1 MKKSPQIAV
10 TILELKRGRE
20 MKKHENDD
28 EQIELNTGAEEVLE
42 FPEDEVD
49 AAEETPEEAEDVP
62 ETETEDA
69 SEEGEEV
76 SEEDKT
82 AAELAEL
89 KDRYM
94 RLLAEYDNFRRRT
107 QKEKEEIYAA
117 SVAEVVK
124 EWLPLVDDIE
134 RAVASTEN
142 MDESSVEKVAEGIKL
157 IGKQAGS
164 VLGKLGVEE
173 IDGKEGESFD
183 PNLHEAVMHVEDE
196 NFGEQQ
202 IAQVFQKGYTC
213 KGKVIRHTVVKVA
226 N

>member
-1 MKKSPQIAV
+1 
-10 TILELKRGRE
+10 
-20 MKKHENDD
+20 MKKHNEN
-28 EQIELNTGAEEVLE
+28 EEPIELNTEGEEEVMLDGDVAVEAEVPKEAEEASAEDADADGEEVLE
-42 FPEDEVD
+42 
-49 AAEETPEEAEDVP
+49 A
-62 ETETEDA
+62 TEDA
-69 SEEGEEV
+69 
-76 SEEDKT
+76 EDAT

-107 QKEKEEIYAA
+107 QKEKEALYLD

-134 RAVASTEN
+134 RAVASSEN

-157 IGKQAGS
+157 IGKQAGN
-164 VLGKLGVEE
+164 VLSKLGVEE
-173 IDGKEGESFD
+173 IEGKEGETFD
-183 PNLHEAVMHVEDE
+183 PNLHEAVMHIEDDSL
-196 NFGEQQ
+196 GEQE

>member
-1 MKKSPQIAV
+1 
-10 TILELKRGRE
+10 
-20 MKKHENDD
+20 MKKHEHNEDP
-28 EQIELNTGAEEVLE
+28 IELNTGNEEEVLE
-42 FPEDEVD
+42 FPEDEVEKE
-49 AAEETPEEAEDVP
+49 AETEEAESASE
-62 ETETEDA
+62 ETAETAEAEDAETSEGDA
-69 SEEGEEV
+69 SEE
-76 SEEDKT
+76 DKD
-82 AAELAEL
+82 AELADL

-134 RAVASTEN
+134 RAVASSEN
-142 MDESSVEKVAEGIKL
+142 MDETSVEKVAEGIKL

-173 IDGKEGESFD
+173 ISGKEGEAFD

>member
-1 MKKSPQIAV
+1 
-10 TILELKRGRE
+10 

-28 EQIELNTGAEEVLE
+28 EQIELNTGDEEVLE

-49 AAEETPEEAEDVP
+49 AAEETSEEAEDVP
-62 ETETEDA
+62 EAETEDA

>member
-1 MKKSPQIAV
+1 
-10 TILELKRGRE
+10 
-20 MKKHENDD
+20 MKKHEN
-28 EQIELNTGAEEVLE
+28 EEPIELNTGNEEEYVL
-42 FPEDEVD
+42 DG
-49 AAEETPEEAEDVP
+49 DVAVP
-62 ETETEDA
+62 VT
-69 SEEGEEV
+69 GEEV
-76 SEEDKT
+76 SEEAEETEEAEEASEQEAPEEVSEDSEENAEDAS

-107 QKEKEEIYAA
+107 QKEKEEIYSAA
-117 SVAEVVK
+117 VAEVVK

-134 RAVASTEN
+134 RAVASSEN
-142 MDESSVEKVAEGIKL
+142 MDESSVEKVAEGIRL
-157 IGKQAGS
+157 IGKQAGN

-173 IDGKEGESFD
+173 IEGKEGEAFD

-196 NFGEQQ
+196 AFGEQQ

>member
-1 MKKSPQIAV
+1 
-10 TILELKRGRE
+10 
-20 MKKHENDD
+20 MKKHEN
-28 EQIELNTGAEEVLE
+28 EEPIELNTGNEEEFVLDGDVAVPVEGLGEIPDEDEAEEE
-42 FPEDEVD
+42 SEAEAESEAEPEE
-49 AAEETPEEAEDVP
+49 AAEEASE
-62 ETETEDA
+62 ETEEDA
-69 SEEGEEV
+69 S
-76 SEEDKT
+76 

-107 QKEKEEIYAA
+107 QKEKEEIYSAA
-117 SVAEVVK
+117 VAEVVK

-134 RAVASTEN
+134 RAVASSEN

-157 IGKQAGS
+157 IGKQAGN

-173 IDGKEGESFD
+173 IEGKEGESFD

-196 NFGEQQ
+196 AFGEQQ

>member
-1 MKKSPQIAV
+1 
-10 TILELKRGRE
+10 
-20 MKKHENDD
+20 
-28 EQIELNTGAEEVLE
+28 
-42 FPEDEVD
+42 
-49 AAEETPEEAEDVP
+49 
-62 ETETEDA
+62 
-69 SEEGEEV
+69 
-76 SEEDKT
+76 
-82 AAELAEL
+82 
-89 KDRYM
+89 M

-107 QKEKEEIYAA
+107 QKEKEEIYSAA
-117 SVAEVVK
+117 VAEVVK

-134 RAVASTEN
+134 RAVASSEN

-157 IGKQAGS
+157 IGKQAGN

-173 IDGKEGESFD
+173 IEGKEGESFD

-196 NFGEQQ
+196 AFGEQQ

>member
-1 MKKSPQIAV
+1 
-10 TILELKRGRE
+10 
-20 MKKHENDD
+20 MKKHNEN
-28 EQIELNTGAEEVLE
+28 EEPIELNTEGEEEVILDGDVAVEAEVPEEAEEASAEEADADGEEVLE
-42 FPEDEVD
+42 
-49 AAEETPEEAEDVP
+49 A
-62 ETETEDA
+62 TEDA
-69 SEEGEEV
+69 
-76 SEEDKT
+76 EDAN

-107 QKEKEEIYAA
+107 QKEKEALYLD

-134 RAVASTEN
+134 RAVASSEN

-157 IGKQAGS
+157 IGKQAGN
-164 VLGKLGVEE
+164 VLSKLGVEE
-173 IDGKEGESFD
+173 IEGKEGETFD
-183 PNLHEAVMHVEDE
+183 PNLHEAVMHIEDDSL
-196 NFGEQQ
+196 GEQE

>member
-1 MKKSPQIAV
+1 
-10 TILELKRGRE
+10 
-20 MKKHENDD
+20 MKKHNEN
-28 EQIELNTGAEEVLE
+28 EEPIELNTEGEEEVILDGDVAVEAEVPEEAEEASAEDAEADGEEVLE
-42 FPEDEVD
+42 
-49 AAEETPEEAEDVP
+49 A
-62 ETETEDA
+62 TEDA
-69 SEEGEEV
+69 
-76 SEEDKT
+76 EDAT

-107 QKEKEEIYAA
+107 QKEKEALYLD

-134 RAVASTEN
+134 RAVASSEN

-157 IGKQAGS
+157 IGKQAGN
-164 VLGKLGVEE
+164 VLSKLGVEE
-173 IDGKEGESFD
+173 IEGKEGETFD
-183 PNLHEAVMHVEDE
+183 PNLHEAVMHIEDDSL
-196 NFGEQQ
+196 GEQE

>member
-1 MKKSPQIAV
+1 
-10 TILELKRGRE
+10 
-20 MKKHENDD
+20 MKKHENN
-28 EQIELNTGAEEVLE
+28 EEPIELNTGNEEEVLE
-42 FPEDEVD
+42 FPADEVEETSETEEAESSSDEVAETD
-49 AAEETPEEAEDVP
+49 AAE
-62 ETETEDA
+62 TEDPEA
-69 SEEGEEV
+69 SEGEASEGNK
-76 SEEDKT
+76 D
-82 AAELAEL
+82 AELEEL

-134 RAVASTEN
+134 RAVASSEN
-142 MDESSVEKVAEGIKL
+142 MDETSVEKVAEGIKL

-173 IDGKEGESFD
+173 ISGKEGEAFD

>member
-1 MKKSPQIAV
+1 
-10 TILELKRGRE
+10 
-20 MKKHENDD
+20 MKKHENK
-28 EQIELNTGAEEVLE
+28 EPIELNTGNEEEVILDGDVAIPVEGLGEIPDEDEAEEE
-42 FPEDEVD
+42 SEAEAESEAEPEE
-49 AAEETPEEAEDVP
+49 AAEEASE
-62 ETETEDA
+62 ETEEDA
-69 SEEGEEV
+69 S
-76 SEEDKT
+76 

-107 QKEKEEIYAA
+107 QKEKEEIYSAA
-117 SVAEVVK
+117 VAEVVK

-134 RAVASTEN
+134 RAVASSEN
-142 MDESSVEKVAEGIKL
+142 MDESSVEKVAEGIRL
-157 IGKQAGS
+157 IGKQAGN

-173 IDGKEGESFD
+173 IEGKEGEAFD

-196 NFGEQQ
+196 AFGEQQ

>member
-1 MKKSPQIAV
+1 
-10 TILELKRGRE
+10 
-20 MKKHENDD
+20 MKKHEHNEDP
-28 EQIELNTGAEEVLE
+28 IELNTGNEEEVLE
-42 FPEDEVD
+42 FPEDEVEKE
-49 AAEETPEEAEDVP
+49 AETEEAESASE
-62 ETETEDA
+62 ETAETAEAEDAETSEGDA
-69 SEEGEEV
+69 SEE
-76 SEEDKT
+76 DKD
-82 AAELAEL
+82 AELADL

-94 RLLAEYDNFRRRT
+94 RLLAEYDNFRKRT

-134 RAVASTEN
+134 RAVASSEN
-142 MDESSVEKVAEGIKL
+142 MDETSVEKVAEGIKL

-173 IDGKEGESFD
+173 ISGKEGEAFD

>member
-1 MKKSPQIAV
+1 
-10 TILELKRGRE
+10 
-20 MKKHENDD
+20 MKKHENN
-28 EQIELNTGAEEVLE
+28 EEPIELNTGNEEEVLE
-42 FPEDEVD
+42 FPADEV
-49 AAEETPEEAEDVP
+49 EKEAETK
-62 ETETEDA
+62 EAESA
-69 SEEGEEV
+69 SEEEASAETEGSEDSEGEA
-76 SEEDKT
+76 SEEDKN
-82 AAELAEL
+82 AELEEL

-134 RAVASTEN
+134 RAVASSEN
-142 MDESSVEKVAEGIKL
+142 MDETSVEKVAEGIKL

-173 IDGKEGESFD
+173 ISGKEGEAFD

>member
-1 MKKSPQIAV
+1 
-10 TILELKRGRE
+10 
-20 MKKHENDD
+20 MKKHENN
-28 EQIELNTGAEEVLE
+28 EEPIELNTGNEEVLE
-42 FPEDEVD
+42 FPADEV
-49 AAEETPEEAEDVP
+49 EETAGSEETESTLEEAA
-62 ETETEDA
+62 ETETAETEDPEATEA
-69 SEEGEEV
+69 SEENK
-76 SEEDKT
+76 D
-82 AAELAEL
+82 AELEEL

-134 RAVASTEN
+134 RAVASSEN
-142 MDESSVEKVAEGIKL
+142 MDETSVEKVAEGIKL

-173 IDGKEGESFD
+173 ISGKEGEAFD

>member
-1 MKKSPQIAV
+1 
-10 TILELKRGRE
+10 
-20 MKKHENDD
+20 MKKHEN
-28 EQIELNTGAEEVLE
+28 EEPIELNTGNEEEFVLDGDVAVPVEGLGEIPDEDEAEEE
-42 FPEDEVD
+42 SEAEAESEAEPEE
-49 AAEETPEEAEDVP
+49 AAEEASE
-62 ETETEDA
+62 ETEEDA
-69 SEEGEEV
+69 S
-76 SEEDKT
+76 

-107 QKEKEEIYAA
+107 QKEKEEIYSAA
-117 SVAEVVK
+117 VAEVVK

-134 RAVASTEN
+134 RAVASSEN

-157 IGKQAGS
+157 IGKQAGN

-173 IDGKEGESFD
+173 IEGKEGEAFD
-183 PNLHEAVMHVEDE
+183 PNLHEAVMHVEDD

>member
-1 MKKSPQIAV
+1 
-10 TILELKRGRE
+10 
-20 MKKHENDD
+20 MKKHNEN
-28 EQIELNTGAEEVLE
+28 EEPIELNTEGEEEVMLDGDVAVEAEVPEEAEEASAEDADADGEEVLE
-42 FPEDEVD
+42 
-49 AAEETPEEAEDVP
+49 A
-62 ETETEDA
+62 TEDA
-69 SEEGEEV
+69 
-76 SEEDKT
+76 EDAT

-107 QKEKEEIYAA
+107 QKEKEALYLD

-134 RAVASTEN
+134 RAVASSEN

-157 IGKQAGS
+157 IGKQAGN
-164 VLGKLGVEE
+164 VLSKLGVEE
-173 IDGKEGESFD
+173 IEGKEGENFD

-196 NFGEQQ
+196 AFGEQQ